1 MAKYLFQA
9 SYSIEGMQGLLRD
22 GGSSRREAAE
32 NLLASVGGSLEAFY
46 YAFGDNDL
54 YIIADLP
61 DNAAAT
67 ATSLVVGASGAG
79 SIKTTVLMTPE
90 TVDEAVGRTVN
101 YQPPGGEN

>member
-9 SYSIEGMQGLLRD
+9 SYSIEGIQGLLRD
-22 GGSSRREAAE
+22 GGSSCREAAE

-67 ATSLVVGASGAG
+67 AASLVVGASGAG

>member
-9 SYSIEGMQGLLRD
+9 SYSVEGLQGLLKD

-32 NLLASVGGSLEAFY
+32 RVLASVGGSLEAFY
-46 YAFGDNDL
+46 YAFGDNDI

-67 ATSLVVGASGAG
+67 AASLVVGASGQAA
-79 SIKTTVLMTPE
+79 SRQRCL
-90 TVDEAVGRTVN
+90 
-101 YQPPGGEN
+101 